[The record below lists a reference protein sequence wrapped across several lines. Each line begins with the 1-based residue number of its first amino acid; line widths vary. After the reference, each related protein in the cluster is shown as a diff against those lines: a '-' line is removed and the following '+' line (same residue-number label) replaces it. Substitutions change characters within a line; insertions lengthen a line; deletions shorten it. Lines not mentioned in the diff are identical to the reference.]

1 MSGSAEAAPLRSTK
15 TAGRRPHRHPTLPSV
30 TLDIVMLLGGL
41 VILAFAADRF
51 VVAAAR
57 LSRRWGVS
65 PVLVGALIVGM
76 GTSSPELL
84 VSILAALDG
93 ELDLAIGN
101 AVGSNVANV
110 TLVIGVTALVAP
122 LEGSAKVL
130 RREGVAMLLAVV
142 ALTVMI
148 YDLQMTRTEGFI
160 LLGGMVVATLFIV
173 RWAKADSTLAVA
185 SLEQDAPPEI
195 SVGKEAA
202 LGLISLLATLAGAE
216 LLVRGG
222 SSLAAAMGVGPAFI
236 GMTVV
241 AVGTSL
247 PELATSVA
255 GVRRHEDDLV
265 VGNVL
270 GSNLFN
276 ALAVAGTASAIGP
289 SAIAPSFR
297 VGSITMVSCAA
308 LAGWFALTGRKVV
321 RWEGMLLIIGF
332 LAFVLLTYA
341 DGLPPK

>member
-1 MSGSAEAAPLRSTK
+1 M
-15 TAGRRPHRHPTLPSV
+15 

-41 VILAFAADRF
+41 AILAFAADRF

-57 LSRRWGVS
+57 LSRLWGVS

-84 VSILAALDG
+84 VSVLAALEGDPN
-93 ELDLAIGN
+93 LAIGN

-122 LEGSAKVL
+122 LTGSARVL
-130 RREGVAMLLAVV
+130 KREGIAMLLAVI
-142 ALTVMI
+142 ALTVML
-148 YDLQMTRTEGFI
+148 YDLELTRIEG
-160 LLGGMVVATLFIV
+160 LGMLGGMLVAAGFIV
-173 RWAKADSTLAVA
+173 RWAKQDEAIGVA
-185 SLEQDAPPEI
+185 SAEQNEDGTEE
-195 SVGKEAA
+195 VNKGKEFG
-202 LGLISLLATLAGAE
+202 LGLLSLVATLVGAE

-222 SSLAAAMGVGPAFI
+222 SSLASSMGVGSAFI

-247 PELATSVA
+247 PELATSIA

-276 ALAVAGTASAIGP
+276 ALAVAGTAASISPGVVEP
-289 SAIAPSFR
+289 RFR
-297 VGSITMVSCAA
+297 AGALAMVACAA
-308 LAGWFALTGRKVV
+308 LAGWFAFTGRKVV
-321 RWEGMLLIIGF
+321 RWEGMLLLIGF
-332 LAFVLLTYA
+332 IGFVLISYTGGNDL
-341 DGLPPK
+341 G

>member
-1 MSGSAEAAPLRSTK
+1 
-15 TAGRRPHRHPTLPSV
+15 
-30 TLDIVMLLGGL
+30 MLIGGL

-65 PVLVGALIVGM
+65 PVVVGALIVGM

-84 VSILAALDG
+84 VSVLGALEG
-93 ELDLAIGN
+93 QLDLAIGN
-101 AVGSNVANV
+101 AVGSNVTNV
-110 TLVIGVTALVAP
+110 TMVIGVTALVAP
-122 LEGSAKVL
+122 LVGSARVL
-130 RREGVAMLLAVV
+130 RREGIAMLLAVIV
-142 ALTVMI
+142 LTVMI
-148 YDLQMTRTEGFI
+148 WDLRLTRVEGLV

-173 RWAKADSTLAVA
+173 RWARADTALAVA
-185 SLEQDAPPEI
+185 SVEQDQPPE
-195 SVGKEAA
+195 VDVTREAV
-202 LGLISLLATLAGAE
+202 LGTLSLAATLGGAE

-222 SSLAAAMGVGPAFI
+222 ASLAAAMGVGPAFI

-255 GVRRHEDDLV
+255 GVRRNESDLV

-276 ALAVAGTASAIGP
+276 ALAVAGAAVVIGP
-289 SAIAPSFR
+289 GDLEPRFR
-297 VGSITMVSCAA
+297 VGAIAMVVSAA

-321 RWEGMLLIIGF
+321 RWEGMLLVIGF
-332 LAFVLLTYA
+332 LAFVLLTYT
-341 DGLPPK
+341 DGAVPR

>member
-1 MSGSAEAAPLRSTK
+1 M
-15 TAGRRPHRHPTLPSV
+15 

-41 VILAFAADRF
+41 AILAFAADRF

-57 LSRRWGVS
+57 LSRLWGVS

-84 VSILAALDG
+84 VSVLASLEGDAN
-93 ELDLAIGN
+93 LAIGN

-122 LEGSAKVL
+122 LSGSARVL
-130 RREGVAMLLAVV
+130 KREGIAMLLAVI
-142 ALTVMI
+142 ALTVML
-148 YDLQMTRTEGFI
+148 YDLELTRVEGFGM
-160 LLGGMVVATLFIV
+160 LGGMLVAAALIV
-173 RWAKADSTLAVA
+173 RWAKQDDAIGVA
-185 SLEQDAPPEI
+185 SAEQDDGTEEI
-195 SVGKEAA
+195 NKGKEFG
-202 LGLISLLATLAGAE
+202 LGLLSLVATLIGAE
-216 LLVRGG
+216 LLVHGG
-222 SSLAAAMGVGPAFI
+222 SSLASAMGVGSAFI

-247 PELATSVA
+247 PELATSIA

-276 ALAVAGTASAIGP
+276 ALAVAGTAASISPGIVEP
-289 SAIAPSFR
+289 RFR
-297 VGSITMVSCAA
+297 AGALAMVACAA
-308 LAGWFALTGRKVV
+308 LAGWFAFTGRKVE
-321 RWEGMLLIIGF
+321 RWEGMLLLIGF
-332 LAFVLLTYA
+332 IGFVLISYTGGHDL
-341 DGLPPK
+341 G

>member
-1 MSGSAEAAPLRSTK
+1 M
-15 TAGRRPHRHPTLPSV
+15 

-84 VSILAALDG
+84 VSVLAAIDG

-101 AVGSNVANV
+101 VVGSNVANV
-110 TLVIGVTALVAP
+110 TLVIGVTAMVSP
-122 LEGSAKVL
+122 LGGSAKVL
-130 RREGVAMLLAVV
+130 RREGVAMLLAVLV
-142 ALTVMI
+142 LAGMV
-148 YDLQMTRTEGFI
+148 YDLQVTRVEGLI
-160 LLGGMVVATLFIV
+160 LVGGMVVATIFIV
-173 RWAKADSTLAVA
+173 IWAKADSSMAVA
-185 SLEQDAPPEI
+185 SVEHDQPLEI
-195 SVGKEAA
+195 RVGKEAVI
-202 LGLISLLATLAGAE
+202 GVVSLAATLAGAD

-222 SSLAAAMGVGPAFI
+222 SSLAAAMGVSSAFI

-255 GVRRHEDDLV
+255 GVRRNEDDLV
-265 VGNVL
+265 IGNVL

-276 ALAVAGTASAIGP
+276 ALAVGGLAATIGP
-289 SAIAPSFR
+289 GALEPSFR
-297 VGSITMVSCAA
+297 VGALFMVASAA
-308 LAGWFALTGRKVV
+308 VAGWFAFTGRKVV
-321 RWEGMLLIIGF
+321 RWEAMLLVIGF
-332 LAFVLLTYA
+332 MGFVLLTYTG
-341 DGLPPK
+341 GLP

>member
-1 MSGSAEAAPLRSTK
+1 M
-15 TAGRRPHRHPTLPSV
+15 

-41 VILAFAADRF
+41 VLLAFAADRF

-84 VSILAALDG
+84 VSVLAALDG

-101 AVGSNVANV
+101 VMGSNVANV
-110 TLVIGVTALVAP
+110 TLVIGVTAMVAP
-122 LEGSAKVL
+122 LAGSAKVL

-142 ALTVMI
+142 VLAAMS
-148 YDLQMTRTEGFI
+148 YDLHLSRTEGFI
-160 LLGGMVVATLFIV
+160 LLGGMLVATLFIV
-173 RWAKADSTLAVA
+173 RWAKADGAVAVA
-185 SLEQDAPPEI
+185 SLEQDEPLEI
-195 SVGKEAA
+195 RVGKEAVV
-202 LGLISLLATLAGAE
+202 GVVSLAATLAGAD

-222 SSLAAAMGVGPAFI
+222 SSLAAAMGVSSAFI

-255 GVRRHEDDLV
+255 GVRRNEDDLV
-265 VGNVL
+265 IGNVL

-276 ALAVAGTASAIGP
+276 ALAVGGAAAAIGP
-289 SAIAPSFR
+289 GALEPSFH
-297 VGSITMVSCAA
+297 VAAGAMVLSAA

-321 RWEGMLLIIGF
+321 RWEGMLLLIGF
-332 LAFVLLTYA
+332 MGFVLLTYTG
-341 DGLPPK
+341 GLEPVLDLGPGSR

>member
-1 MSGSAEAAPLRSTK
+1 
-15 TAGRRPHRHPTLPSV
+15 
-30 TLDIVMLLGGL
+30 MLIGGL

-65 PVLVGALIVGM
+65 PVVVGALIVGM

-84 VSILAALDG
+84 VSVLGALEG
-93 ELDLAIGN
+93 QLDLAIGN
-101 AVGSNVANV
+101 AVGSNVTNV
-110 TLVIGVTALVAP
+110 TMVIGVTALVAP
-122 LEGSAKVL
+122 LVGTARVL
-130 RREGVAMLLAVV
+130 RREGIAMLLAVIV
-142 ALTVMI
+142 LTVMI
-148 YDLQMTRTEGFI
+148 WDLRLTRVEGLV

-173 RWAKADSTLAVA
+173 RWARADTALAVA
-185 SLEQDAPPEI
+185 SVEQDQPPE
-195 SVGKEAA
+195 VDVTREAV
-202 LGLISLLATLAGAE
+202 LGTLSLAATLGGAE

-222 SSLAAAMGVGPAFI
+222 ASLAAAMGVGPAFI

-255 GVRRHEDDLV
+255 GVRRNESDLV

-276 ALAVAGTASAIGP
+276 ALAVAGAAVVIGP
-289 SAIAPSFR
+289 GDLEPRFR
-297 VGSITMVSCAA
+297 VGAIAMVVSAA

-321 RWEGMLLIIGF
+321 RWEGMLLVIGF
-332 LAFVLLTYA
+332 LAFVLLTYT
-341 DGLPPK
+341 DGAVPR

>member
-1 MSGSAEAAPLRSTK
+1 M
-15 TAGRRPHRHPTLPSV
+15 
-30 TLDIVMLLGGL
+30 TLDIVMLVGGL

-84 VSILAALDG
+84 VSVLAAVDG

-101 AVGSNVANV
+101 VVGSNVANV

-122 LEGSAKVL
+122 LVGSARVL
-130 RREGVAMLLAVV
+130 RREGIAMLLAVI

-148 YDLQMTRTEGFI
+148 YDLRLTRVEGLV
-160 LLGGMVVATLFIV
+160 LLGGMVVAAIFIV
-173 RWAKADSTLAVA
+173 RWAKADTDVAVA
-185 SLEQDAPPEI
+185 SLEQDEPPDVR
-195 SVGKEAA
+195 VGKEAV
-202 LGLISLLATLAGAE
+202 LGVLSLAATLAGAE

-222 SSLAAAMGVGPAFI
+222 SAPAAAMGVGPAFI

-255 GVRRHEDDLV
+255 GVRRNEDDLV

-276 ALAVAGTASAIGP
+276 ALAVAGAGIVIGP
-289 SAIAPSFR
+289 ATIEPSFR
-297 VGSITMVSCAA
+297 VGAIAMVVSAA

-321 RWEGMLLIIGF
+321 RWEGLLLLIGF

-341 DGLPPK
+341 DGANLG

>member
-1 MSGSAEAAPLRSTK
+1 M
-15 TAGRRPHRHPTLPSV
+15 

-51 VVAAAR
+51 VLSAAR
-57 LSRRWGVS
+57 LSRVWGVS

-84 VSILAALDG
+84 VSILAAVEGDAN
-93 ELDLAIGN
+93 LAIGN

-122 LEGSAKVL
+122 LSGASRVL
-130 RREGVAMLLAVV
+130 RREGIAMLVAVI
-142 ALTVMI
+142 ALTVLLF
-148 YDLQMTRTEGFI
+148 DLELTSIEGLG
-160 LLGGMVVATLFIV
+160 LLGGMVVAALFIV
-173 RWAKADSTLAVA
+173 RWAK
-185 SLEQDAPPEI
+185 QDAQMGVDSLDEDEPLEI
-195 SVGKEAA
+195 NKAKEAG
-202 LGLISLLATLAGAE
+202 LGVLSLAATLVGAE
-216 LLVRGG
+216 LLVKGG
-222 SSLAAAMGVGPAFI
+222 SSLASAMGVGSAFI

-247 PELATSVA
+247 PELATSIA

-276 ALAVAGTASAIGP
+276 ALAVAGSAAAISPGP
-289 SAIAPSFR
+289 IESRFQAGA
-297 VGSITMVSCAA
+297 ITMVICAA
-308 LAGWFALTGRKVV
+308 LAGWFAFTGRKVV
-321 RWEGMLLIIGF
+321 RWEGTLLLIGFIGF
-332 LAFVLLTYA
+332 VLVSYTS
-341 DGLPPK
+341 G

>member
-1 MSGSAEAAPLRSTK
+1 M
-15 TAGRRPHRHPTLPSV
+15 
-30 TLDIVMLLGGL
+30 TLDIVMLVGGL

-84 VSILAALDG
+84 VSVLAAVDG

-101 AVGSNVANV
+101 VVGSNVANV

-122 LEGSAKVL
+122 LVGSARVL
-130 RREGVAMLLAVV
+130 RREGIAMLLAVI

-148 YDLQMTRTEGFI
+148 YDLRLTRVEGLV
-160 LLGGMVVATLFIV
+160 LLGGMVVAAIFIV
-173 RWAKADSTLAVA
+173 RWAKADTDVAVA
-185 SLEQDAPPEI
+185 SLEQDEPPDVR
-195 SVGKEAA
+195 VGKEAV
-202 LGLISLLATLAGAE
+202 LGVLSLAATLAGAE

-222 SSLAAAMGVGPAFI
+222 SALAAAMGVGPAFI

-255 GVRRHEDDLV
+255 GVRRNEDDLV

-276 ALAVAGTASAIGP
+276 ALAVAGAGIVIGP
-289 SAIAPSFR
+289 ATIEPSFR
-297 VGSITMVSCAA
+297 VGAIAMVVSAA

-321 RWEGMLLIIGF
+321 RWEGLLLLIGF

-341 DGLPPK
+341 DGANLG